1 MNEVLS
7 LKKSNCKDCYKCI
20 RNCPVKA
27 ISFAEDQAQIIPSEC
42 ILCGQC
48 FVVCPQNAKEIRQDT
63 SKVRAAIG
71 AGKKVYASIAPSF
84 ITDFEVG
91 GIEDMAKALY
101 ALGFTAV
108 EETAIGAEIV
118 SKEYD
123 RMMERG
129 EQPVIISSCCPT
141 VNSLIQKY
149 HPTVLPYLAHVLSPM
164 QAHGKLIR
172 EKHPDAYTVF
182 IGPCIS
188 KKAESDDSKYIDA
201 ALTFDELRQWLAA
214 DKITLSRSTIEE
226 NGQRTRLYPTTG
238 GILKTIHPSNGY
250 SAIAIDGVENC
261 KSALKELESGKLKKV
276 FIEMSAC
283 EGSCINGPAIRD
295 HAQSRVSGA
304 VAINVF
310 AGDADYGEEVRDG
323 IKCSYPTQGVRKIL
337 PGGEAIQAVLNRMG
351 KTTPEKELNCGCCG
365 YPTCRDK
372 AIAVCQGKAEIGMCL
387 PFLREKAESFSDK
400 IISNTPNA
408 ILVLNEDLIV
418 QQINQAAMK
427 MFKLTSPDDILHA
440 PIVRLLDP
448 TDYMNVVLTGRN
460 IVNKRH
466 YIAEYKLFVEET
478 ITYDKQY
485 RILISIMRDVTSQ
498 ERAHAQDQELR
509 KKTVE
514 ITDNVINKH
523 MRVVQE
529 IASLLGETTAETKIA
544 LTKLKDAIEH
554 E

>member
-172 EKHPDAYTVF
+172 E
-182 IGPCIS
+182 
-188 KKAESDDSKYIDA
+188 
-201 ALTFDELRQWLAA
+201 
-214 DKITLSRSTIEE
+214 
-226 NGQRTRLYPTTG
+226 
-238 GILKTIHPSNGY
+238 
-250 SAIAIDGVENC
+250 
-261 KSALKELESGKLKKV
+261 
-276 FIEMSAC
+276 
-283 EGSCINGPAIRD
+283 
-295 HAQSRVSGA
+295 
-304 VAINVF
+304 
-310 AGDADYGEEVRDG
+310 
-323 IKCSYPTQGVRKIL
+323 
-337 PGGEAIQAVLNRMG
+337 
-351 KTTPEKELNCGCCG
+351 
-365 YPTCRDK
+365 
-372 AIAVCQGKAEIGMCL
+372 
-387 PFLREKAESFSDK
+387 
-400 IISNTPNA
+400 
-408 ILVLNEDLIV
+408 
-418 QQINQAAMK
+418 
-427 MFKLTSPDDILHA
+427 
-440 PIVRLLDP
+440 
-448 TDYMNVVLTGRN
+448 
-460 IVNKRH
+460 
-466 YIAEYKLFVEET
+466 
-478 ITYDKQY
+478 
-485 RILISIMRDVTSQ
+485 
-498 ERAHAQDQELR
+498 
-509 KKTVE
+509 
-514 ITDNVINKH
+514 
-523 MRVVQE
+523 
-529 IASLLGETTAETKIA
+529 
-544 LTKLKDAIEH
+544 
-554 E
+554 